1 MISNSAEM
9 ELLFVTLRQQEAP
22 VPVVV
27 TLSKTNTEKKTLCGT
42 KCWVFNVQT
51 CDTVR

>member
-1 MISNSAEM
+1 MISNSAEL

-27 TLSKTNTEKKTLCGT
+27 TLSKTNTEKKDTLWDKMLG
-42 KCWVFNVQT
+42 F
-51 CDTVR
+51 